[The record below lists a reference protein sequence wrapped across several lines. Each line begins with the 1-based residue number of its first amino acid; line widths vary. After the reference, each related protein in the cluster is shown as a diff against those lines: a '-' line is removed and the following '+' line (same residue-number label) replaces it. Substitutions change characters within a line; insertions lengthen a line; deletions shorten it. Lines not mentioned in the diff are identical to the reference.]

1 MVKIT
6 ISYDENG
13 KKITG
18 MMQGIIARTANILR
32 IKTQH
37 TDKYDRI
44 YIDIDDEPKKGV
56 ANKDRRRYNGSGQI
70 KR

>member
-18 MMQGIIARTANILR
+18 MVQGAISRFATILR
-32 IKTQH
+32 IKTRRS
-37 TDKYDRI
+37 DKYDRI
-44 YIDIDDEPKKGV
+44 YIDIADEPKKKGC
-56 ANKDRRRYNGSGQI
+56 K
-70 KR
+70 